1 MRTLMPST
9 EHLTLSR
16 FDVLLGLVLSAL
28 LMIGVIGGFLW
39 LV

>member
-1 MRTLMPST
+1 MPST
-9 EHLTLSR
+9 EHSPLRR